1 MGFRYRVAEVRLTSS
16 STVGMSKGRTQG
28 SQGSFDFANGPSQ
41 VDEIVPP
48 FPGEKPAPAPVPSPS
63 AAPRPRATP
72 KPSVRAAVSPAVSPS
87 TVLETALEAQ
97 PSSGS
102 APEPVPAAPAEV
114 RPLTVAGLGRLVER
128 VLGDKFELP
137 VVVVGEAVGVRFAQS
152 GHLYFTLKDEDADAA
167 IDVVVYRTNVSPR
180 SRALVRDGAKL
191 LLRGKPTYYS
201 PRGRLQFVAD
211 KVGLSGK
218 GALLEALEKRKAKL
232 AAEGLFREDKKRKLP
247 SEPRIIGVVTSRSGA
262 VIHDICRVAFRRGGA
277 RILLAPAV
285 VQGPTA
291 PAAICRALRDLQRI
305 PEVDVILVARGGG
318 STDDLSAFNEEDVVR
333 AVAACRVP
341 VVSAVGHEVDVT
353 LVDFAA
359 DARASTP
366 SQAAELVV
374 PDARARLSLL
384 AERRRSLVR
393 AMHARLSAGHLGL
406 ASIGRKLGDPRT
418 LVATSQ
424 QRLDERRARMAQ
436 AMRKQLETN
445 ARAQRALASRVVA
458 RNPRTVLAKEREIL
472 AALAA
477 RMVRVGARDVAS
489 RRTDLAR
496 LSSRL
501 DAMSPLK
508 VLGRG
513 YAIVTTALGRAVRH
527 ASEVA
532 PGDRVR
538 VRVAEGTFEADV
550 ATADVGDGDPT

>member
-1 MGFRYRVAEVRLTSS
+1 MA
-16 STVGMSKGRTQG
+16 KGRTQG
-28 SQGSFDFANGPSQ
+28 SQGSFDFANGPSP

-48 FPGEKPAPAPVPSPS
+48 FPGERPSNAPVPP
-63 AAPRPRATP
+63 AAPRTRTTP
-72 KPSVRAAVSPAVSPS
+72 KPSPKASAASVAAAVVPRAALDPR
-87 TVLETALEAQ
+87 LEAP
-97 PSSGS
+97 PSSGTGP
-102 APEPVPAAPAEV
+102 AVPDDVGVDPVSGTPAPAEV

-152 GHLYFTLKDEDADAA
+152 GHLYFTLKDEDSDAA

-247 SEPRIIGVVTSRSGA
+247 SEPRVIGVVTSRSGA

-393 AMHARLSAGHLGL
+393 AMHARLSAGRLGL

-424 QRLDERRARMAQ
+424 QRLDERRVRIAQ
-436 AMRKQLETN
+436 AMRKHLETN
-445 ARAQRALASRVVA
+445 ARAQRALSARVVA

-513 YAIVTTALGRAVRH
+513 YAIVTTPSGRAVRH
-527 ASEVA
+527 AGEVA

-550 ATADVGDGDPT
+550 ATTDVEPGDPT